1 MGQQRLER
9 RSAPRAFPGA
19 ALGAMDAAGEEARPP
34 PAAGRRIWSQSR
46 AMGDATDDNG
56 VDVEPEAEREHQAT
70 VAPPSSAD
78 QLRGRRYVP
87 EEEGVVPD
95 GVGSR

>member
-1 MGQQRLER
+1 
-9 RSAPRAFPGA
+9 
-19 ALGAMDAAGEEARPP
+19 
-34 PAAGRRIWSQSR
+34 
-46 AMGDATDDNG
+46 MGDATDDNG

-70 VAPPSSAD
+70 VAPPSGAD
-78 QLRGRRYVP
+78 QLPGRRYVP